1 MTDVPVAVPI
11 NQNNEQN
18 NINITETNYIET
30 MPEDIKLQQCWRYG
44 KTVKILSCID
54 IFFCFLAG
62 LMDYPIFFLF
72 ILLPYSG
79 YKGAKEYNLKY
90 IIFYVIYC
98 FILLVTKVIQTYNVM
113 YRKYEYLNKYDDNYI
128 IWLSIFNILYIIV
141 ELWILKIVI
150 GFYNYLL
157 RLSTVDRNKLLIGT
171 YIPVKTTYIFS

>member
-1 MTDVPVAVPI
+1 
-11 NQNNEQN
+11 
-18 NINITETNYIET
+18 
-30 MPEDIKLQQCWRYG
+30 
-44 KTVKILSCID
+44 
-54 IFFCFLAG
+54 
-62 LMDYPIFFLF
+62 
-72 ILLPYSG
+72 
-79 YKGAKEYNLKY
+79 
-90 IIFYVIYC
+90 
-98 FILLVTKVIQTYNVM
+98 M